1 MDLWVVAAAA
11 GAGYIAKN
19 WQNFSA
25 EKEGLTEPS
34 SKISLSV
41 QSESRNLLQ
50 QIRDKTCPLR
60 RLARK
65 RAQRDVISEENND
78 KDVNLLEMD
87 RLNSGDSVAEIAS
100 SSSGNAFEN
109 IEGHEDHS
117 GGVWLTKLSP
127 VYIVGESYAENSG
140 CDYAESCH
148 FHRFSKNKL
157 IRMCCPHSVRSL
169 NPSEITCL
177 DAQQCRIQ
185 DTLEENVCIPSAPM
199 FRPLLVTDRRQIIRS
214 LSSDLSVVEVEGGK
228 EEAGREDGACLKE
241 NDALITSFSL
251 KHFESAMIQREP
263 EKRSDVSRPSGSSD
277 RASSRTFHSH
287 GPDQMLLFF
296 VGMTIGIISATTA
309 SKNEVEKLNEQ
320 LKQTHN
326 LVQDLHDELENR
338 SHRIDDPSLLIREP
352 VASCSEM
359 EMNEMIQDDNL
370 KANDKDTENSE
381 LRSKIEA
388 ELEAELERL
397 EHNLKASN
405 LERISIVADLDPDFE
420 PYTEQGNLKLA
431 MSGENHNYT
440 SESGSDTTETTTDYL
455 QPINYAVSPREL
467 SLRLHELIESRLQ
480 ARIKEL
486 EIALESSEKEAQT
499 LGSQSIVSQR
509 IFFHSD
515 TESSSS
521 PEVLHLYMNSTRDGH
536 MGMNLSLGAYN
547 EFS

>member
-25 EKEGLTEPS
+25 EKEGLMEPS

-65 RAQRDVISEENND
+65 RAQIDVLSEENND
-78 KDVNLLEMD
+78 TDVNLLEMD
-87 RLNSGDSVAEIAS
+87 RLNGGDSVAEIT

-109 IEGHEDHS
+109 IEGHEDQS
-117 GGVWLTKLSP
+117 GVWLTKLSS
-127 VYIVGESYAENSG
+127 VYIVGESYVENLG

-157 IRMCCPHSVRSL
+157 MCCAHSVMSL

-185 DTLEENVCIPSAPM
+185 DKLEEKGCIPSAPM

-241 NDALITSFSL
+241 NDALITSSSS

-263 EKRSDVSRPSGSSD
+263 EKCLDVSRPIGSSD
-277 RASSRTFHSH
+277 RASSRTFHSL

-309 SKNEVEKLNEQ
+309 SKNEVEKLNER

-326 LVQDLHDELENR
+326 LVQDLHEELENG
-338 SHRIDDPSLLIREP
+338 SHGTDDPSLLIREP
-352 VASCSEM
+352 VVSCSEM
-359 EMNEMIQDDNL
+359 EMNEMIRDDNL

-388 ELEAELERL
+388 ELKAELERL

-405 LERISIVADLDPDFE
+405 LERISVVADLDPDFE
-420 PYTEQGNLKLA
+420 PYTVQGDLKLA

-509 IFFHSD
+509 IFFHSG

-521 PEVLHLYMNSTRDGH
+521 PESYIYT
-536 MGMNLSLGAYN
+536 
-547 EFS
+547 